1 VSALHSFTGGGGGI
15 LNGMV
20 RCRKAFLVLELL
32 WGTRLALPLQKVEKK
47 RTSDSENLIA
57 CEVAETAPPKNFYT
71 DHLTMMVA
79 KIVT

>member
-1 VSALHSFTGGGGGI
+1 
-15 LNGMV
+15 
-20 RCRKAFLVLELL
+20 
-32 WGTRLALPLQKVEKK
+32 VEKK

-79 KIVT
+79 KIVTWMLDHQMFHFASSMYNMREKIRFVCNGMSNIVIIWYI